1 MPLYDFVLYGVTGYT
16 GIKVLEALVDLPE
29 QKKFAIAG
37 RCEMKIRRIVEEV
50 SLAKGK
56 DLSNIPVIIADT
68 TDELS
73 IVSMVKQA
81 KVLLNVV
88 GPYRIHGEI
97 VVRACAE
104 NGTNYVDVSGEPAF
118 LESMQLKYADKAKEN
133 NAYIVGCC
141 GFDSLPCDIGVSLL
155 KKWCSGWINHAETFL
170 QVETGDAGYAINS
183 GTFKSL
189 VLSVANWKSDELG
202 KRRRQLMPEMLPR
215 TGFYPPKRSI
225 LWYNYDLKSY
235 CLPFLG
241 TDKSV
246 VSRSEY
252 FKKQLYNEYPVC
264 LNRKLDYYIYYLLKW
279 CIKILLQ
286 PYVSVKS
293 LLWSVVLL
301 VYFVIFGILTQFEIT
316 KRILIAY
323 PERCSFNYFKSSG
336 PTEEQACFYYIFH
349 ILRQAKFTYWFYG
362 YGWSQK
368 NTSDDEKPTSPPK
381 RQVFIM
387 VVRCDG
393 PDPAYIT
400 TVSCLLCSALT
411 ILEEPENLPQR
422 YSLPF

>member
-252 FKKQLYNEYPVC
+252 FKKQLYNEYP
-264 LNRKLDYYIYYLLKW
+264 
-279 CIKILLQ
+279 ILLQ

-336 PTEEQACFYYIFH
+336 PTEEQ
-349 ILRQAKFTYWFYG
+349 LRQAKFTYWFYG

-381 RQVFIM
+381 RQM

-411 ILEEPENLPQR
+411 ILEEPENLPQSGGVFTPAVAFKNTAIVDR
-422 YSLPF
+422 LKSYGISFVTV